1 MHIWLFTP
9 KLIQAWRHFC
19 LALKKP
25 IFSYWLRKA
34 TFFFAFGAKFLLIYC
49 SEITLI
55 NWKESFFWLN
65 HSLSQITWI
74 ANPYPGLWVCH
85 LYSHCFSSTLFEF
98 ADQDQDCLINKF
110 LFVALFTHIFLYFN
124 KLISHLLSCHS
135 ELTQHWIC
143 SLIAV
148 FIWTLCA

>member
-1 MHIWLFTP
+1 MIVYSKAYPSLETFLPCIEETN
-9 KLIQAWRHFC
+9 
-19 LALKKP
+19 
-25 IFSYWLRKA
+25 FSYWLRKA
-34 TFFFAFGAKFLLIYC
+34 TFFLHLELNFSWFIVLRSHWLT
-49 SEITLI
+49 ER
-55 NWKESFFWLN
+55 NRFWLN

-85 LYSHCFSSTLFEF
+85 LYSHRFSSTLFEF